1 MHMKRLLRVFGYGSI
16 IGRWMQGGKIRRL
29 GQRLECRLHPSGL
42 SVVILALTLE
52 ASVASGG
59 IGCEFY

>member
-1 MHMKRLLRVFGYGSI
+1 MKWLLRVFGYGSI
-16 IGRWMQGGKIRRL
+16 IGRWMRGGKIRRL
-29 GQRLECRLHPSGL
+29 GQRLESRLHPSGL

-59 IGCEFY
+59 VECEFY